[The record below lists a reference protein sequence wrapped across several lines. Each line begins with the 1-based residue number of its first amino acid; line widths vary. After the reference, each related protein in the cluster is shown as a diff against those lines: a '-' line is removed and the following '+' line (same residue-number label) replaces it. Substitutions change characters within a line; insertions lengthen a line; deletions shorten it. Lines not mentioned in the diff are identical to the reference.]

1 MQIWFKERVKYHF
14 SILVTTGLPP
24 NDAAVQAME
33 IVRAEQSAVAAT
45 DIAAAAATAAAAA
58 AAATAAAVQDE
69 GAAKF
74 GPLCLGL
81 AGPYKSICLTGE
93 ARKGKKLLVLDVD
106 HTFCTHTTIPPF
118 SSPFGRTWMGA
129 AALP

>member
-24 NDAAVQAME
+24 NDAAVQVLQ
-33 IVRAEQSAVAAT
+33 IVKTEAAAAAT
-45 DIAAAAATAAAAA
+45 AATAATAAAAA
-58 AAATAAAVQDE
+58 AAATAAAAQDE

-93 ARKGKKLLVLDVD
+93 AREGKKLLVLDVD